1 MTKEMEIRSKIEEF
15 CGFVDNKIDGIR
27 VYFTVKEMHGK
38 VGSSVY
44 RTQPLGRYQINV
56 NNPYGNRDC
65 IFRTKKDGSFDLEA
79 IKEAMLDLAR
89 ARRADKNR
97 EAARDANKDMAE
109 ALREKYKM
117 KHTFVSGY
125 AGSTGSFCAPST
137 VEGLVQVQISFGSVD
152 PEIAEKILAFA
163 QSIKG

>member
-1 MTKEMEIRSKIEEF
+1 MIPENEIRNKIVEA
-15 CGFVDNKIDGIR
+15 CGIVDNKIDGIH

-38 VGSSVY
+38 EGYSAW
-44 RTQPLGRYQINV
+44 RTKPLGRYQINV
-56 NNPYGNRDC
+56 NSTYGNRDR
-65 IFRTKKDGSFDLEA
+65 IFRTKKDGSFDLGA
-79 IKEAMLDLAR
+79 IKEAILDLVR
-89 ARRADKNR
+89 VRREDKNR
-97 EAARDANKDMAE
+97 EAARNSNKDMAE

-117 KHTFVSGY
+117 KSTYVSAY

-152 PEIAEKILAFA
+152 AETAEKILAFA